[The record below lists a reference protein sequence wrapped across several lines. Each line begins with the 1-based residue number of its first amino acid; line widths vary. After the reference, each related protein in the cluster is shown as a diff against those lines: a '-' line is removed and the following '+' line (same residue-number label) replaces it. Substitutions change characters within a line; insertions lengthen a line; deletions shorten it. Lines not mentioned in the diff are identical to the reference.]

1 MKVSRE
7 QWRSNGDE
15 RKKPRRF
22 QVTSI
27 REEEA
32 EDEIKEYLSRQG
44 HRERHNDGL
53 AERDEDD

>member
-1 MKVSRE
+1 MPNIVKLP
-7 QWRSNGDE
+7 DE
-15 RKKPRRF
+15 KARKGPRRH
-22 QVTSI
+22 QITSL